1 MIGLQS
7 LFYISKILEI
17 NLIIVRARLS
27 PQRLGHTHSLLTI
40 QKSGS
45 LDGAVYIVLNPTEP
59 E

>member
-40 QKSGS
+40 QKSGY
-45 LDGAVYIVLNPTEP
+45 LWTERFT
-59 E
+59 